1 MHIEFTLGWI
11 QIKQPLMRQH
21 KLGSGQLEVGPGQMK
36 MLSLCREQYH
46 QETSELNWKKGN
58 DECHPHKVEIAK
70 DPAQILEELLITQGA
85 NQKRHHL

>member
-1 MHIEFTLGWI
+1 
-11 QIKQPLMRQH
+11 MRQH

-70 DPAQILEELLITQGA
+70 DPAQILEGLLITQEPIRKGTIY
-85 NQKRHHL
+85 NHLLENLVKRYSS